1 MADSSIRHD
10 ARHWRERA
18 AEARANAANLDDL
31 DARRL
36 MLEVATTY
44 DRLAKDAETRAAAKT
59 TRRDS

>member
-1 MADSSIRHD
+1 MAESIRHD

-44 DRLAKDAETRAAAKT
+44 DRLAKDAEARAAAKT
-59 TRRDS
+59 TGRDS

>member
-18 AEARANAANLDDL
+18 AEARANAANLNDL

-44 DRLAKDAETRAAAKT
+44 ERLARDAEARAATKT
-59 TRRDS
+59 VLLR

>member
-44 DRLAKDAETRAAAKT
+44 ERLAKDAEARAGAKT
-59 TRRDS
+59 VPIR

>member
-1 MADSSIRHD
+1 MADSSIRDD

-18 AEARANAANLDDL
+18 AEARANAANLTDL

-44 DRLAKDAETRAAAKT
+44 ERLAKDAEARAAAKT
-59 TRRDS
+59 APLR